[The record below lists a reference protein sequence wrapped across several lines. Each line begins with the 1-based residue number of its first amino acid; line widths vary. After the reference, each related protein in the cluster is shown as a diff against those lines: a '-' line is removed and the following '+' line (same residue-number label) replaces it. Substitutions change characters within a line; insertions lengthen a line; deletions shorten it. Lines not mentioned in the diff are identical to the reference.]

1 MIDRTAACLLAALAS
16 VSAAAAQPAPILDGV
31 LPEDR
36 AMTRRAYAAFT
47 EQCPA
52 LGRLTPWIESITL
65 SDEAFVLNE
74 DAEARE
80 WTIAVSVEVKLRD
93 EVIYSG
99 TGLANDYLYLLG
111 AGKEPGIASM
121 GPGASFCQA
130 ENGSD
135 FVSVPAMKFL
145 TSWPSL
151 ANEQPPKRRLSHR

>member
-1 MIDRTAACLLAALAS
+1 MTDRRAAYLLAALAS
-16 VSAAAAQPAPILDGV
+16 APAAAQPAPILDNV

-47 EQCPA
+47 EQCPG
-52 LGRLTPWIESITL
+52 LGKLTPWIKSITL
-65 SDEAFVLNE
+65 SDEAFVLNQ
-74 DAEARE
+74 DAEARG
-80 WTIAVSVEVKLRD
+80 WTIAVGVEYKLRN

-99 TGLANDYLYLLG
+99 TGLSNDYLYMLG

-121 GPGASFCQA
+121 GAGASFCQGKD
-130 ENGSD
+130 GSD
-135 FVSVPAMKFL
+135 FVPVPAMKFL